1 MAEVYVIDD
10 DEAVRKSLTFMLRS
24 AGMLVRTYEG
34 AEEFLREAEYL
45 APGCVITDM
54 RMPEMDGL
62 ELMRRLKV
70 ANLPLPTIM
79 MTGHGD
85 VAMAVEA
92 MKLGAV
98 DFIEKPFREEDL
110 FKSIAQA
117 QVADASPRATPA
129 TPQDNDVFAVLT
141 AREREVLKCVV
152 AGLTNKEIARE
163 FDISPRTVEA
173 HRAHVMSK
181 VGAASL
187 SELVRMAIQA
197 GL

>member
-1 MAEVYVIDD
+1 MPEVYVIDD

-34 AEEFLREAEYL
+34 AEEFLRDAELL

-62 ELMRRLKV
+62 ELMRRLRSAK
-70 ANLPLPTIM
+70 LPLPTIM
-79 MTGHGD
+79 MSGHGD

-117 QVADASPRATPA
+117 QAADMTPRIEPGAAP
-129 TPQDNDVFAVLT
+129 DSDVFAVLT

-152 AGLTNKEIARE
+152 GGLTNKEIARE

-181 VGAASL
+181 VGASSL
-187 SELVRMAIQA
+187 SDLVRMAIQA

>member
-1 MAEVYVIDD
+1 MSEVYVIDD
-10 DEAVRKSLTFMLRS
+10 DEAVRRSLTFMLRS

-34 AEEFLREAEYL
+34 AEEFLREAEHL
-45 APGCVITDM
+45 SPGCVITDM

-62 ELMRRLKV
+62 ELMRRLRS

-98 DFIEKPFREEDL
+98 DFIEKPFLEEDL
-110 FKSIAQA
+110 FRSIAQA
-117 QVADASPRATPA
+117 QVADAPPRVDPA
-129 TPQDNDVFAVLT
+129 PPKQEDTFSVLT
-141 AREREVLKCVV
+141 AREREVLKSVV

-163 FDISPRTVEA
+163 FGISPRTVEA

-181 VGAASL
+181 VGATSL
-187 SELVRMAIQA
+187 SELVRMSIAA